1 MSGPFKTLT
10 RILAIV
16 GKELISV
23 VRRPGALLSLVLG
36 PFLIMAIFGLG
47 YSGFRRPL
55 DTVVVIP
62 PQSGLPIDKD
72 TYAKVGGEGLRIVD
86 VVPDEQAAME
96 RLARQEID
104 VVLVA
109 PADVQT
115 RFKSGERTPIDVRV
129 NVTDPVRQSYAVF
142 LARGLEAAINR
153 NVIEQAVAEGE
164 GYAIG
169 QGVAASALPNIPP
182 DVVAAPTEAQV
193 DNIAPSAPTVVQ
205 FFGPAVLALILQ
217 HMAVTLIALS
227 VVRERTSGV
236 FELFR
241 ISPITTAELVTG
253 KLIAFG
259 LFSGAIALLT
269 VTLLVL
275 GFGVPMLGDPGWL
288 ALIVI
293 LLIAA
298 SLGLGLL
305 VAAISD
311 SEPQAVQLSL
321 LVLLASVFFS
331 GFVLAIDEFSEPVRS
346 LIYALPVANGIRLM
360 GDFMF
365 RGGTVAVWQIWVL
378 AGLAVGYVVG
388 AWLLLRRVMARA

>member
-1 MSGPFKTLT
+1 MSPFKTLT

-23 VRRPGALLSLVLG
+23 VRRPGALFSLVFG

-47 YSGFRRPL
+47 YSGYRRPL
-55 DTVVVIP
+55 DTIVVVP
-62 PQSGLPIDKD
+62 PQSGLPTDKD

-86 VVPDEQAAME
+86 VVPDGAGAMD
-96 RLARQEID
+96 RLARQEVD

-109 PADVQT
+109 PPDIQQ
-115 RFKSGERTPIDVRV
+115 RFRAGERTPIDVRV
-129 NVTDPVRQSYAVF
+129 NAIDPVQQSYAIF

-153 NVIEQAVAEGE
+153 AIVTQAVQQGE
-164 GYAIG
+164 SYAISKG
-169 QGVAASALPNIPP
+169 ASDIAKIPP
-182 DVVAAPTEAQV
+182 DVVAAPAEATV
-193 DNIAPSAPTVVQ
+193 DNIAQSTPTVVQ

-217 HMAVTLIALS
+217 HMSVTLIALS
-227 VVRERTSGV
+227 LVRERRSGV

-269 VTLLVL
+269 VALLVI
-275 GFGVPMLGDPGWL
+275 GFGVPMLGDPGWV
-288 ALIVI
+288 ALVVL
-293 LLIAA
+293 LLIMA

-305 VAAISD
+305 IAAVSD

-321 LVLLASVFFS
+321 LLLLASVFFS
-331 GFVLAIDEFSEPVRS
+331 GFVLAINEFSEPVRS
-346 LIYALPVANGIRLM
+346 LIYALPVSNGIRLID
-360 GDFMF
+360 DFLF
-365 RGGTVAVWQIWVL
+365 RGGTVVVWQIWLL
-378 AGLAVGYVVG
+378 AGLAVAYVAG
-388 AWLLLRRVMARA
+388 AWVLLRRVMSRA

>member
-1 MSGPFKTLT
+1 ML
-10 RILAIV
+10 
-16 GKELISV
+16 
-23 VRRPGALLSLVLG
+23 
-36 PFLIMAIFGLG
+36 
-47 YSGFRRPL
+47 FR
-55 DTVVVIP
+55 
-62 PQSGLPIDKD
+62 S
-72 TYAKVGGEGLRIVD
+72 LRIAEVTPDETAAMQKLSRQEVD
-86 VVPDEQAAME
+86 VVIVP
-96 RLARQEID
+96 
-104 VVLVA
+104 
-109 PADVQT
+109 PADIQT
-115 RFKSGERTPIDVRV
+115 RFKSGQRTPVDVRV
-129 NVTDPVRQSYAVF
+129 NVTDPVRQSYAIF

-164 GYAIG
+164 SYAIS
-169 QGVAASALPNIPP
+169 QGASKTDFAKIPP
-182 DVVAAPTEAQV
+182 DVIAAPTEANV
-193 DNIAPSAPTVVQ
+193 GNIAPSTPTVVQ

-227 VVRERTSGV
+227 VVRERRSGA

-269 VTLLVL
+269 IVLLVF
-275 GFGVPMLGDPGWL
+275 GFGVPMLGDAGWL
-288 ALIVI
+288 ALIVG

-305 VAAISD
+305 IAAVSD
-311 SEPQAVQLSL
+311 SEPQTVQLSL

-346 LIYALPVANGIRLM
+346 LIYALPVANGIRLI

-378 AGLAVGYVVG
+378 AGLAVGYIAG
-388 AWLLLRRVMARA
+388 AWLLLRRVMTRA

>member
-1 MSGPFKTLT
+1 MSLFKTLT

-16 GKELISV
+16 GKELVSV
-23 VRRPGALLSLVLG
+23 IRRPGALLSLVLG
-36 PFLIMAIFGLG
+36 PFLIMAIFGAG

-55 DTVVVIP
+55 DTIVVVP
-62 PQSGLPIDKD
+62 PESGLPADTD
-72 TYAKVGGEGLRIVD
+72 TYAKVGGEGLRIVA
-86 VVPDEQAAME
+86 VVPSADAAME
-96 RLARQEID
+96 KLARQEVD

-109 PADVQT
+109 PADIQA
-115 RFKSGERTPIDVRV
+115 RFKAGERTPIEVRV
-129 NVTDPVRQSYAVF
+129 NVTDPVRQSYAIF

-153 NVIEQAVAEGE
+153 NVIQHAVAEGE
-164 GYAIG
+164 SYVIG
-169 QGVAASALPNIPP
+169 QGVDPSAFKKIPP
-182 DVVAAPTEAQV
+182 EVIAAPTEASV
-193 DNIAPSAPTVVQ
+193 ENIAPSFPSVVQ

-227 VVRERTSGV
+227 VVRERRSGV

-269 VTLLVL
+269 VALLRV
-275 GFGVPMLGDPGWL
+275 GFGVPMLADPGWV
-288 ALIVI
+288 ALIVG

-305 VAAISD
+305 IAAVSD
-311 SEPQAVQLSL
+311 SEPQTVQLSL

-346 LIYALPVANGIRLM
+346 LIYALPVANGIRLL

-365 RGGTVAVWQIWVL
+365 RGGTVAVWQIWL
-378 AGLAVGYVVG
+378 LGGLAVGYVAG

>member
-1 MSGPFKTLT
+1 MSLFQTLT

-23 VRRPGALLSLVLG
+23 VRRPGALVSLVFG

-55 DTVVVIP
+55 DTIVVVP
-62 PQSGLPIDKD
+62 PQSGLPADKD

-86 VVPDEQAAME
+86 VVPDEAVALE
-96 RLARQEID
+96 RLGRQEVD

-109 PADVQT
+109 PADIEE
-115 RFKSGERTPIDVRV
+115 RFKAGERTPVKVQV

-164 GYAIG
+164 GYAISK
-169 QGVAASALPNIPP
+169 GVSPQDLWKIPP
-182 DVVAAPTEAQV
+182 DVVSAPTEAQV
-193 DNIAPSAPTVVQ
+193 ENIAPSSPTVVQ

-227 VVRERTSGV
+227 VVRERRSGV

-269 VTLLVL
+269 ITLLVV
-275 GFGVPMLGDPGWL
+275 GFHVPMLGDASWL
-288 ALIVI
+288 ALVVI
-293 LLIAA
+293 LLIAS

-305 VAAISD
+305 IAAVSD
-311 SEPQAVQLSL
+311 SEPQTVQLSL

-331 GFVLAIDEFSEPVRS
+331 GFVLAISEFSEPVRTA
-346 LIYALPVANGIRLM
+346 IYALPVASAIRLL

-365 RGGTVAVWQIWVL
+365 RGGTVVYWQIWVL
-378 AGLAVGYVVG
+378 AGLAAGYILM